1 MLAGIGA
8 WIGVTASEFYF
19 FSLHHTSLLCSNDK
33 LTSSQ
38 EESTTIHPLRLPPCQ
53 QFKLVIQKSKRIL
66 LFICYFNFLYNENVA
81 FWIRFVPRVI
91 IHTASKFTSS
101 LLYTCTATGAEEALV
116 QYTETSRYSTISTDP
131 YIYSTALVDRYIQV
145 RHRTHVQVYRT
156 GSCTYSR
163 HAVEDTSRGN
173 TFTSCR
179 QTHIN
184 ALGQSFP
191 IKIILI

>member
-66 LFICYFNFLYNENVA
+66 LSIFYFNFLYENVA

-101 LLYTCTATGAEEALV
+101 LLYTCTATV
-116 QYTETSRYSTISTDP
+116 QYTETSSYSTKALFNRPVHIQHSSCRQIHP
-131 YIYSTALVDRYIQV
+131 GTAQNTCASIQNRLLYIQ
-145 RHRTHVQVYRT
+145 
-156 GSCTYSR
+156 YSR

-184 ALGQSFP
+184 ALGQTFP
-191 IKIILI
+191 IKIIII